1 MHRIHWQ
8 VLLRLNMK
16 NKHIDTFETIYGVD
30 VVVANKEVTVEDLRE
45 LYTYSDGVEIEDTSY
60 EAVTCTCKN
69 KETGRFVIL
78 VWYRDMRILKGESP
92 KLRYINA
99 ASHEAFHVVNDLM
112 DFSNQEVDP
121 RKSNEF
127 MAYMVGYF
135 TERIYNTW
143 TKK

>member
-1 MHRIHWQ
+1 
-8 VLLRLNMK
+8 MK

-30 VVVANKEVTVEDLRE
+30 VVIANKLVTVEDLRK
-45 LYTYSDGVEIEDTSY
+45 LYVYSDGAELEDYNY

-78 VWYRDMRILKGESP
+78 VWYRDMRLIKGESARM
-92 KLRYINA
+92 RYINA
-99 ASHEAFHVVNDLM
+99 AAHEAFHVVNDLM
-112 DFSNQEVDP
+112 DFSSEKIDP
-121 RKSNEF
+121 KNSNEF
-127 MAYMVGYF
+127 MAYMTGYF

>member
-1 MHRIHWQ
+1 
-8 VLLRLNMK
+8 MK

-30 VVVANKEVTVEDLRE
+30 VVIANKEVTVEDLRE
-45 LYTYSDGVEIEDTSY
+45 LYTYSDGVELEDCKF
-60 EAVTCTCKN
+60 EAVTSTCKN

-78 VWYRDMRILKGESP
+78 VWYREMRLIKGETA

-99 ASHEAFHVVNDLM
+99 AAHEAFHVVNDLM
-112 DFSNQEVDP
+112 DFSQQEIDT
-121 RKSNEF
+121 RNGNEF
-127 MAYMVGYF
+127 MAYMIGYF